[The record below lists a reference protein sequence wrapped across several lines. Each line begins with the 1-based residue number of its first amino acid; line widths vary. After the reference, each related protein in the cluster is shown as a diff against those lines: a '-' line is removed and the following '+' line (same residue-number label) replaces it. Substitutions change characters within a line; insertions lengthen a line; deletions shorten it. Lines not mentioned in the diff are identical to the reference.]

1 MRVWRS
7 YRPETALASRGR
19 PGQSGGMRVYLAG
32 PEVFLPDS
40 EAIGV
45 RKIEVCRRHGLTGVY
60 PGDTALDLS
69 GLAPRVA
76 GQRIYGCNRDLM
88 KGCDAVIANMTPF
101 RGPSMDVGTAFEL
114 GYFAA
119 LGRPVLGYSNTT
131 RPFAGRVLAHFGLDP
146 APGDGGPP
154 ARDPQGLAIE
164 AFDMADNLMLDGA
177 ILDAGFEVVTRRVDD
192 PAQLYR
198 DLAGFEACTEAL
210 AHRRTKTD

>member
-1 MRVWRS
+1 MRAWRS

-101 RGPSMDVGTAFEL
+101 RGPSMDVGTAFEI
-114 GYFAA
+114 GYMA
-119 LGRPVLGYSNTT
+119 GRGKPVLGYTNVTALFADRT
-131 RPFAGRVLAHFGLDP
+131 RAFLGPDLTHRPSDGQP
-146 APGDGGPP
+146 AD
-154 ARDPQGLAIE
+154 ANHMAIE
-164 AFDMADNLMLDGA
+164 DFDQVDNLMLESA
-177 ILDAGFEVVTRRVDD
+177 IVEAGFDVVRTAV
-192 PAQLYR
+192 PADRLYR
-198 DLAGFEACTEAL
+198 DLQGFEACVEQA
-210 AHRRTKTD
+210 AKRQK